1 MPVWDPEI
9 CIQCGKCVMVCPH
22 AVIRM
27 KVYDPAELHDAPE
40 TFMST
45 DARFKEFPGMQ
56 YTLLTAKTQQ
66 FLRRG
71 E

>member
-1 MPVWDPEI
+1 
-9 CIQCGKCVMVCPH
+9 MVCPH
-22 AVIRM
+22 EVIRM
-27 KVYDPAELHDAPE
+27 KVYDPAELHNAPE

-45 DARFKEFPGMQ
+45 AAHFTEFPGMQ

-66 FLRRG
+66 FLRRV